1 MYLTLDHAMNT
12 GLRALPLLLL
22 LVMPLLQAGHDAK
35 LSTHPSPY
43 LQSHADDAVH
53 WHINDREAVIEARK
67 KGKLIFL
74 SSGYQTCYW
83 CYRMKQDTFSDE
95 DAASVINGNFLPILI
110 DRELEPRLDAQ
121 LQQILAEQRGVGGWP
136 ANAILTPDGY
146 PVASFSYADPENLLP
161 ALSGLLERWKREPGK
176 LISEGQATLSRL
188 ELEKEASERLL
199 SGTSLADLLQ
209 RFLQQANG
217 AADMS
222 HGGFGDSEKYPHLP
236 QLQALLS
243 LTAVVPDATLTAF
256 IETTLDAMLENGLRD
271 QLGGGFFR
279 YTTDR
284 QWRIPHYE
292 QMLQTQALAIEVLM
306 RAGHQLGKEGYT
318 DAANATLLNMLRTF
332 RRDDG
337 LFRSSLSAVGH
348 DGKDGGHYLWP
359 KAELENLLGP
369 AWQEQIDF
377 LAETPDG
384 ILPNLA
390 PGVPDSVRMKLLD
403 TREQLPPPVDDK
415 ALPGLNG
422 LVLSALASA
431 ISHPEAMQA
440 GEALARA
447 LNSFAESENPS
458 RLLDRLDAGPAG
470 LDDLVY
476 AARGLFDWSRAS
488 GNARSASN
496 ASLLLQMAYSRFYEG
511 NHWLEGDL
519 APLPGNSRSLLIQ
532 DNQLPSPA
540 ALWIDTAWRLAE
552 SSQEKR
558 LGRLADTISLVWPQ
572 ALHEN
577 TFFHATWLAA
587 MIERRVRLS
596 TAASP
601 EGD

>member
-1 MYLTLDHAMNT
+1 MKT

-22 LVMPLLQAGHDAK
+22 LVTPLLRAGHDAE

-43 LQSHADDAVH
+43 LQSHADDTVH
-53 WHINDREAVIEARK
+53 WRVNDRNAIEEAHEE
-67 KGKLIFL
+67 GKLIFL
-74 SSGYQTCYW
+74 SSGYQSCYW

-95 DAASVINGNFLPILI
+95 DAASVINDNFLPILI

-161 ALSGLLERWKREPGK
+161 ALSGLLERWKREPEK
-176 LISEGQATLSRL
+176 LSSEGQATLSRL

-306 RAGHQLGKEGYT
+306 RAGRQLGKEHYM
-318 DAANATLLNMLRTF
+318 DAAHATLLNMLRTF

-359 KAELENLLGP
+359 KTELEHLLGP
-369 AWQEQIDF
+369 AWQEQIDI

-384 ILPNLA
+384 ILPKLA
-390 PGVPDSVRMKLLD
+390 PGVPENVRTKLLR
-403 TREQLPPPVDDK
+403 TREQQAPPADDK
-415 ALPGLNG
+415 ALMSFNG

-431 ISHPEAMQA
+431 ISHPEARKA
-440 GEALARA
+440 GEELAGI
-447 LNSFAESENPS
+447 LNRVTESGNPS
-458 RLLDRLDAGPAG
+458 RLLDRSDAGAAG

-488 GNARSASN
+488 GDARSASN
-496 ASLLLQMAYSRFYEG
+496 AAALLLMAYSRHYEETR
-511 NHWLEGDL
+511 WLEGDL
-519 APLPGNSRSLLIQ
+519 SPLPGNSRSLLIQ
-532 DNQLPSPA
+532 DTQLPSPA

-572 ALHEN
+572 ALHDN

-596 TAASP
+596 AATSP